1 MSRDTERIEA
11 WLRESTVDRWRRE
24 GRAVPRRPA
33 PSRPAAKEDGLAR
46 FSTKEAAEA
55 FMEKHD
61 IAARAHDVGREYI
74 LVFPGAGGMYAVDR
88 DGKSATLLE
97 DW

>member
-1 MSRDTERIEA
+1 
-11 WLRESTVDRWRRE
+11 
-24 GRAVPRRPA
+24 
-33 PSRPAAKEDGLAR
+33 
-46 FSTKEAAEA
+46 
-55 FMEKHD
+55 MEKHD
-61 IAARAHDVGREYI
+61 IAARAHDVGREFI